1 MLAKAG
7 AIGVRWRPLGYAE
20 YRLLLFAVIAVVVVY
35 LVMRYLRT
43 RDGVTRRSSGPRDP
57 TDTIRQLARVRD
69 VDGLRHF
76 FAAKGSSDVVRAA
89 AHEELE
95 TLSRGGDPAL
105 SSRALVALAS
115 ALGSLDAAA
124 EKSVVERVVAA
135 LGKEDATV
143 LAWLTSGP
151 GLNASSSLAG
161 SLAKLRKEEGTS
173 PAVKVAAS
181 AALLGAG
188 VLGARAGAFLAAYRK
203 QLDVEEEEDDDM
215 GGGTALFSDP
225 VDEPCAVISPV
236 NVAEE
241 VLLSTSGKVLL
252 RRKIADER
260 ISEASE
266 GHPARVERRWEI
278 APAPAARLAGLLGS
292 CAAAVDAVVS
302 DEPRSA

>member
-1 MLAKAG
+1 
-7 AIGVRWRPLGYAE
+7 LGYAE
-20 YRLLLFAVIAVVVVY
+20 YRLLLFALIAVVVVY
-35 LVMRYLRT
+35 LVMRTLRS
-43 RDGVTRRSSGPRDP
+43 RDGGTRRSSGPRDP

-76 FAAKGSSDVVRAA
+76 FAAKGSSDLVRAA

-105 SSRALVALAS
+105 ATRALVALAS
-115 ALGSLDAAA
+115 APGSLDAAGD
-124 EKSVVERVVAA
+124 KSVVERVVAA
-135 LGKEDATV
+135 IGKADPTV

-151 GLNASSSLAG
+151 GLSPTSSLAAAL
-161 SLAKLRKEEGTS
+161 SKLRKEEGTS
-173 PAVKVAAS
+173 PAARVAAS

-236 NVAEE
+236 AVEE
-241 VLLSTSGKVLL
+241 EILLSTSGRVLL
-252 RRKIADER
+252 RRKVADER
-260 ISEASE
+260 ISEASD

-278 APAPAARLAGLLGS
+278 APPPAARLAAILES